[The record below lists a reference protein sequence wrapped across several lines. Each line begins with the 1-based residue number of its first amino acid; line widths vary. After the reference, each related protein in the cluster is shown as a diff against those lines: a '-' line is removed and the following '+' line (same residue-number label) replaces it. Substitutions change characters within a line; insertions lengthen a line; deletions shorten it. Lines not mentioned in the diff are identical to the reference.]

1 MGEQEATMDD
11 MVTEEEG
18 SGSDEESAPSEL
30 AKSLREH
37 RPSDTATN
45 PTQAPRPRQR

>member
-18 SGSDEESAPSEL
+18 SGSDEELKKKSMCGFSEM
-30 AKSLREH
+30 R
-37 RPSDTATN
+37 RGG
-45 PTQAPRPRQR
+45 R